1 MLKGWKLM
9 RKDEI
14 LQTEMKELSNK
25 EKYFSIIES
34 LLFVS
39 GEPMKLKQIAEIL
52 ECSIGYTK
60 KILKEMMFNYEDSN
74 RGIKLVN
81 MNDEY
86 QLVTKAENSEYVMK
100 ILKNSHR
107 QALSQASLET
117 LAIIAYKQPITRVEI
132 DEIRG
137 VKSESAINRL
147 LEKNLIK
154 EAGRLDAP
162 GRPTLFATTDEFLK
176 HFNLQNI
183 KELPSIESII
193 GEYLD
198 DDNMVKD
205 EVAIEDEIIE
215 EKE

>member
-1 MLKGWKLM
+1 M

-14 LQTEMKELSNK
+14 LQTEIKEISDK

-52 ECSIGYTK
+52 ESSVGYTK
-60 KILKEMMFNYEDSN
+60 KVLKEMMFNYEDSN

-86 QLVTKAENSEYVMK
+86 QLVTKADNSEYVLK

-117 LAIIAYKQPITRVEI
+117 LAIIAYKQPITRVDI

-176 HFNLQNI
+176 HFNLQNL

-193 GEYLD
+193 DEYLD
-198 DDNMVKD
+198 EDDTVIKD
-205 EVAIEDEIIE
+205 ELAIEDES
-215 EKE
+215 

>member
-1 MLKGWKLM
+1 M

-14 LQTEMKELSNK
+14 LQTEMKEISNK
-25 EKYFSIIES
+25 DKYFSIIES

-39 GEPMKLKQIAEIL
+39 GEPMKLKQIAEII
-52 ECSIGYTK
+52 ECSVAYTK
-60 KILKEMMFNYEDSN
+60 KILKEMMFNYEESN

-86 QLVTKAENSEYVMK
+86 QLVTKADNSEYVLK

-162 GRPTLFATTDEFLK
+162 GRPALFATTDEFLK
-176 HFNLQNI
+176 HFNLENI

-193 GEYLD
+193 DEYLD
-198 DDNMVKD
+198 EDDTGNNKD
-205 EVAIEDEIIE
+205 EVAAENESL
-215 EKE
+215 

>member
-193 GEYLD
+193 DEYLD

>member
-1 MLKGWKLM
+1 M

-14 LQTEMKELSNK
+14 LQTEMKETSNK

-39 GEPMKLKQIAEIL
+39 GEPMKLKQVAEIL
-52 ECSIGYTK
+52 ECSSPYAK
-60 KILKEMMFNYEDSN
+60 KILKEMMFNYEDSH
-74 RGIKLVN
+74 RGIKLVK

-86 QLVTKAENSEYVMK
+86 QLVTKAENSEYVLK
-100 ILKNSHR
+100 ILKSSHR

-117 LAIIAYKQPITRVEI
+117 LAIIAYKQPITRVDI

-137 VKSESAINRL
+137 VKSDSAVNRL

-154 EAGRLDAP
+154 EAGRLDVP
-162 GRPTLFATTDEFLK
+162 GRPVLFATTDEFLK

-183 KELPSIESII
+183 KELPSIERII
-193 GEYLD
+193 DEYLD
-198 DDNMVKD
+198 
-205 EVAIEDEIIE
+205 EDHGEIKE
-215 EKE
+215 EAAADSD

>member
-1 MLKGWKLM
+1 M

-193 GEYLD
+193 DEYLD

>member
-1 MLKGWKLM
+1 M

-162 GRPTLFATTDEFLK
+162 GRPTLFATTD
-176 HFNLQNI
+176 
-183 KELPSIESII
+183 
-193 GEYLD
+193 
-198 DDNMVKD
+198 
-205 EVAIEDEIIE
+205 
-215 EKE
+215 

>member
-1 MLKGWKLM
+1 M

-14 LQTEMKELSNK
+14 LQTEMKEISNK
-25 EKYFSIIES
+25 DKYFSIIES

-39 GEPMKLKQIAEIL
+39 GEPMKLKQIAEII
-52 ECSIGYTK
+52 ECSVAYTK
-60 KILKEMMFNYEDSN
+60 KILKEMMFNYEESN

-86 QLVTKAENSEYVMK
+86 QLVTKADNSEYVLK

-162 GRPTLFATTDEFLK
+162 GRPALFATTDEFLK

-193 GEYLD
+193 DEYLD
-198 DDNMVKD
+198 EDDTGNNKD
-205 EVAIEDEIIE
+205 EVAAENESL
-215 EKE
+215 

>member
-1 MLKGWKLM
+1 M

-25 EKYFSIIES
+25 EKYFSVIES

-52 ECSIGYTK
+52 ECSAGYTK
-60 KILKEMMFNYEDSN
+60 KILKEMMFTYEDSD

-86 QLVTKAENSEYVMK
+86 QLVTKAENSDYVLK

-117 LAIIAYKQPITRVEI
+117 LAIIAYKQPITRVDI

-154 EAGRLDAP
+154 ESGRLDAP

-193 GEYLD
+193 DEYLD
-198 DDNMVKD
+198 DDDTGIKD
-205 EVAIEDEIIE
+205 EVAIENE
-215 EKE
+215 

>member
-1 MLKGWKLM
+1 MKFMLKGWKLM

-14 LQTEMKELSNK
+14 LQTEIKEISDK

-52 ECSIGYTK
+52 ESSVGYTK
-60 KILKEMMFNYEDSN
+60 KVLKEMMFNYEDSN

-86 QLVTKAENSEYVMK
+86 QLVTKADNSEYVLK

-117 LAIIAYKQPITRVEI
+117 LAIIAYKQPITRVDI

-176 HFNLQNI
+176 HFNLQNL

-193 GEYLD
+193 DEYLD
-198 DDNMVKD
+198 EDDTVIKD
-205 EVAIEDEIIE
+205 ELAIEDES
-215 EKE
+215 

>member
-1 MLKGWKLM
+1 M

>member
-1 MLKGWKLM
+1 M

-14 LQTEMKELSNK
+14 LQTEMKEISNK
-25 EKYFSIIES
+25 DKYFSIIES

-39 GEPMKLKQIAEIL
+39 GEPMKLKQIAEII
-52 ECSIGYTK
+52 ECSVAYTK
-60 KILKEMMFNYEDSN
+60 KILKEMMFNYEESN

-86 QLVTKAENSEYVMK
+86 QLVTKADNSEYVLK

-117 LAIIAYKQPITRVEI
+117 LAIIAYKQPITRLEI

-162 GRPTLFATTDEFLK
+162 GRPALFATTDEFLK

-193 GEYLD
+193 DEYLD
-198 DDNMVKD
+198 EDDTGNNKD
-205 EVAIEDEIIE
+205 EVAAENESL
-215 EKE
+215 